1 MSDSSPRPVITRLS
15 HELRT
20 PLNAIISFAEL
31 LRTGMVVYDSA
42 DYHKFLRHISTSGK
56 HLLNVVN
63 DLLDHAALECGEIVF
78 SDEAA
83 NLNRLVR
90 EMAAIADALQ
100 PQKRVRFELEENPA
114 LDAVMLDAVRFKQ
127 ILYNFLQNAVKHTPP
142 HGSVRVRLL
151 EEGASHFKLVV
162 EDDGVGIAPEVLPG
176 LFEQGSSLSLV
187 RRLVEIQGGHVGVRS
202 VQGCGSTFHA
212 VLPRRPLHP
221 AKPAQATKPSQ
232 SA

>member
-31 LRTGMVVYDSA
+31 LRTGMVAYDSA
-42 DYHKFLRHISTSGK
+42 EYHKFLRHISTSGK

-78 SDEAA
+78 SAEPA

-100 PQKRVRFELEENPA
+100 PQKRVRIELEENPA
-114 LDAVMLDAVRFKQ
+114 LNAVVLDAVRFKQ
-127 ILYNFLQNAVKHTPP
+127 ILYNYLQNAIKHTAP
-142 HGSVRVRLL
+142 HGCVRVRLL
-151 EEGASHFKLVV
+151 EEGDSHFKLVV
-162 EDDGVGIAPEVLPG
+162 EDDGVGIAPQALPG
-176 LFEQGSSLSLV
+176 LFEHGSSLSLV

-202 VQGCGSTFHA
+202 VQGCGSSFHA
-212 VLPRRPLHP
+212 VLPRRPLH
-221 AKPAQATKPSQ
+221 ASQAMSQAQ